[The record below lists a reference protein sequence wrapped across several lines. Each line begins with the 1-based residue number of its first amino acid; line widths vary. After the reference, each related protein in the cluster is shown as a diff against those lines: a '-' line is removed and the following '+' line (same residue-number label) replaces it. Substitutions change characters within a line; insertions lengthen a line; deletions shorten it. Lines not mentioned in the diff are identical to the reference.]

1 MEFRDVSENAIK
13 CIVNE
18 DDLEQWDIT
27 LEDLFANDEK
37 AKGFIDEIV
46 QIAEEEYDFV
56 VENVPLAVQITSMG
70 NEQLIFTIS
79 KIGNLG
85 SGSIDLSDPSS
96 IGKLLRDAM
105 VKQFAQEKDTE
116 KKKKK
121 NGKKAKGGKEKLV
134 KEKGPK
140 DKKYLSIYF
149 AEFSHAVEFCQ
160 RICVSKDVDSSLYMA
175 KEGEIILVVKNN
187 KSSNP
192 DMERI
197 NWLSGEFA
205 KKTDKKSLTSEYIS
219 EHYKILIKRNAISIL
234 AGI

>member
-27 LEDLFANDEK
+27 IEDLFANDEK

-56 VENVPLAVQITSMG
+56 MENVPLAVQITSTG
-70 NEQLIFTIS
+70 DEQLVFTIS

-96 IGKLLRDAM
+96 IGKLLREAM

-121 NGKKAKGGKEKLV
+121 SGKKGKGGKEKS
-134 KEKGPK
+134 GK
-140 DKKYLSIYF
+140 DKKFLSIYF

-175 KEGEIILVVKNN
+175 KKGEIILVVRNS

-205 KKTDKKSLTSEYIS
+205 KKIDKKSLTSEYIS
-219 EHYKILIKRNAISIL
+219 EHYKVLIKKNAISIL
-234 AGI
+234 ARI